1 MAGRKTVT
9 DGQYSLDDY
18 QLKEVS
24 VRLCLRDGNPL
35 YSASPISEPE
45 EAISIMKDVMK
56 DLDREMFCAVNLDC
70 KEERTADAVRSS
82 STCSCR
88 CTFLIAGAKSPARVS
103 RRVLPLARQRQGKL
117 RPLNYTVVSI
127 GSLNSTIVAVQ
138 NVFKAAILSN
148 ASGII
153 ALHNHPSGE
162 IVPSKEDYDVTA
174 RIALAGQLMQT
185 PLLDHV
191 IVGGINGNLYSFR
204 SEYPDLFRDDLD
216 FDLIKDMLSGQK
228 PPAKRKTKGSKSAE
242 QRPAG
247 QSARESALETLS
259 ELKQADQPPH
269 GKQKTERSAGKEA
282 R

>member
-70 KEERTADAVRSS
+70 
-82 STCSCR
+82 
-88 CTFLIAGAKSPARVS
+88 
-103 RRVLPLARQRQGKL
+103 KL

-185 PLLDHV
+185 PLLDHI
-191 IVGGINGNLYSFR
+191 IVGGMNGNLYSFR

-216 FDLIKDMLSGQK
+216 FDLVKDMLSGQK
-228 PPAKRKTKGSKSAE
+228 PPAKRKTKGSKAAE

-259 ELKQADQPPH
+259 ELKQAEQSSHGH
-269 GKQKTERSAGKEA
+269 GKQKTERSTGKEA